1 MKSTD
6 DKNGYDKII
15 EQEELYEKSKV
26 VKEAA
31 AVYGAKKQGEYTIE
45 DYYALP
51 DDERVELID
60 GVFYNMSSPT
70 SIHQIIGGKIYAK
83 LDAFVMS
90 KKGKCVPINSPI
102 DVQLDCDDKTMVQ
115 PDVIIICNRD
125 KFKKGIVFGAPEFVV
140 EVLSPSTS
148 TKDKTLKLSKYM
160 SAGVQEYWIVDPK
173 KKNIIVYFKDK
184 EDDYD
189 VYLYSFADEVPVRLF
204 NSECAVNFKEIYEYI
219 EFLYEKES

>member
-70 SIHQIIGGKIYAK
+70 VYHQAITTRIWAKI
-83 LDAFVMS
+83 DSFIME
-90 KKGKCVPINSPI
+90 KKGKCFAGVAPL
-102 DVQLDCDDKTMVQ
+102 DVQLDCDNKTMVQ
-115 PDVIIICNRD
+115 PDVYILCD
-125 KFKKGIVFGAPEFVV
+125 KSKIVEGRIFGAPDFIV
-140 EVLSPSTS
+140 EVLSPSTAR
-148 TKDKTLKLSKYM
+148 KDMGIKAEKYAR
-160 SAGVQEYWIVDPK
+160 AGVKEYWIVDGK
-173 KKNIIVYFKDK
+173 RKNIIVYTLN
-184 EDDYD
+184 EEGYYD
-189 VYLYSFADEVPVRLF
+189 VALYTFEDEIPIQMYQG
-204 NSECAVNFKEIYEYI
+204 ECKIDFKEIQKKIYFI
-219 EFLYEKES
+219 EEK